1 MGREKQKQAG
11 RIPELLVA
19 TVEEVGR
26 LTVLEQVFGAEEHVG
41 EVLGIGER
49 ASCS

>member
-26 LTVLEQVFGAEEHVG
+26 LTVLEQVFGAKEHVG